1 MTTTATTTVV
11 ETTPPAGNPNKRRF
25 VLALITLAFIL
36 IAVAYA
42 AYYLLVLSKEE
53 DTDNAYVS
61 GNLVMLS
68 SQVTGNVQEI
78 RADETQMVKAGAQ
91 IVTLDA
97 TDAKLALSQSE
108 AHLGEVV
115 RQLRERYS
123 NVAQYDS
130 SIQVRKLALKNAQDD
145 LARRLPL
152 AQDHTVSGE
161 EVQHARQAV
170 LDASAALDVTV
181 KQADAQ
187 RAGVAG
193 VKIDTH
199 PAVLAARAEL
209 VQAWLA
215 ERRTA
220 ILAPVSGY
228 VAKRAVQVGSHVT
241 PGTALLSIVPL
252 DQLWIDANFKESQLT
267 NIRVGQ
273 DAHIEADVYGS
284 KVVYHGKV
292 MGMSAGTGSAF
303 SLLPAQNAT
312 GNWIKVVQRV
322 PVRIS
327 LDPRELA
334 SHPLRIGL
342 STTAT
347 VDVSRDG
354 AALGS
359 PAAASAVY
367 TTAALN
373 QPVADAETMADKI
386 IRENLVN

>member
-1 MTTTATTTVV
+1 
-11 ETTPPAGNPNKRRF
+11 
-25 VLALITLAFIL
+25 
-36 IAVAYA
+36 
-42 AYYLLVLSKEE
+42 
-53 DTDNAYVS
+53 
-61 GNLVMLS
+61 
-68 SQVTGNVQEI
+68 
-78 RADETQMVKAGAQ
+78 
-91 IVTLDA
+91 
-97 TDAKLALSQSE
+97 
-108 AHLGEVV
+108 
-115 RQLRERYS
+115 
-123 NVAQYDS
+123 VAQYDS
-130 SIQVRKLALKNAQDD
+130 AIQVRKLALKNAQDD

-152 AQDHTVSGE
+152 AADHTVSGE
-161 EVQHARQAV
+161 DVAHARQAV
-170 LDASAALDVTV
+170 ADASAALDVTV
-181 KQADAQ
+181 KQAEAQ
-187 RAGVAG
+187 RSGVAG
-193 VKIDTH
+193 VKVDSH

-215 ERRTA
+215 ARRTA

-267 NIRVGQ
+267 HIRVGQ
-273 DAHIEADVYGS
+273 DVKVEADVYGS
-284 KVVYHGKV
+284 KVIYHGKV

-347 VDVSRDG
+347 VDLSQDG
-354 AALGS
+354 AALGN
-359 PAAASAVY
+359 AAPASAVY
-367 TTAALN
+367 TTATLN
-373 QPVADAETMADKI
+373 QPVAEAQGIADRI
-386 IRENLVN
+386 VRENLGN